1 MLVQHYILSRSRYF
15 KEVCTWLESRSV
27 ELIVHLNRCRF
38 SIDSDSSLYTEFL
51 LRYASICP
59 TVDPLADLA
68 TGLNMNASFNM
79 NDYVKELMEEYA
91 EIAAKEIARQIDQRV
106 LEELMRPKN
115 K

>member
-1 MLVQHYILSRSRYF
+1 
-15 KEVCTWLESRSV
+15 
-27 ELIVHLNRCRF
+27 
-38 SIDSDSSLYTEFL
+38 
-51 LRYASICP
+51 
-59 TVDPLADLA
+59 
-68 TGLNMNASFNM
+68 M